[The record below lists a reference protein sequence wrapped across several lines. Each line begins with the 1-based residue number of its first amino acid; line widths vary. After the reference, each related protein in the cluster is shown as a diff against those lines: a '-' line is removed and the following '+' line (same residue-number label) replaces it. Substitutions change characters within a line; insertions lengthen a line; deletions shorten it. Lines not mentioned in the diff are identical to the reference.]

1 MNNNELHKKL
11 LGDRASTSLSTSLGS
26 SSVTTDANGVKT
38 ASALYKAFG
47 ETRYTS
53 GILGTDY
60 HFTGQRND
68 SYIKLYFYGS
78 RYYDPELGRFIQP
91 DSIVPAS
98 SQGTQ
103 AWDRYAFVNNNPVR
117 YTDPT
122 GHMSCEEDGYCPD
135 DESSC
140 PSDAENCGEA
150 EDLITMLWLAFG
162 GIDEIYLTDDALQLI
177 QSDPRFLEFRSE
189 LMAAAIRNPEFGK
202 GDFTFSS
209 GTRSIEFGGERD
221 PGSMFMQL
229 LNPGE
234 HSATQAVGSNEL
246 SWMIRHADVSAD
258 IQVSKSRITI
268 SYSLSDQFDLTPSK
282 DRSPAYNLVTHVLG
296 SIWHGALGASKPYV
310 YANWTT
316 CWGFSC

>member
-117 YTDPT
+117 YT
-122 GHMSCEEDGYCPD
+122 
-135 DESSC
+135 
-140 PSDAENCGEA
+140 
-150 EDLITMLWLAFG
+150 
-162 GIDEIYLTDDALQLI
+162 
-177 QSDPRFLEFRSE
+177 
-189 LMAAAIRNPEFGK
+189 
-202 GDFTFSS
+202 
-209 GTRSIEFGGERD
+209 GT
-221 PGSMFMQL
+221 
-229 LNPGE
+229 
-234 HSATQAVGSNEL
+234 
-246 SWMIRHADVSAD
+246 
-258 IQVSKSRITI
+258 
-268 SYSLSDQFDLTPSK
+268 
-282 DRSPAYNLVTHVLG
+282 
-296 SIWHGALGASKPYV
+296 
-310 YANWTT
+310 
-316 CWGFSC
+316 